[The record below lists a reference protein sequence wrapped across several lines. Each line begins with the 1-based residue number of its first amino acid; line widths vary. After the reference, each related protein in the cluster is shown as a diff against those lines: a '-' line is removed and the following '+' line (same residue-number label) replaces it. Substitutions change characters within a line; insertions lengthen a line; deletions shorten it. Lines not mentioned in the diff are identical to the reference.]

1 MKYILSGG
9 GTGGHIYPAL
19 AIGEEI
25 KKQDKEAKILYV
37 GKKNSLEEELA
48 KKYGFDFQGID
59 VSGLPRKKINKDTVI
74 TFFNLMK
81 GLKECTKILDNFK
94 PDIVIG
100 TGGYVCAPI
109 VFKAQQKKIKTAI
122 QEQNAYPGK
131 TNKIL
136 AKKADYVFINFM
148 EAKKYLNNDNIIF
161 TGNPI
166 REVFSHLDRQKS
178 RDALKIKKDEKFVFS
193 FGGSG
198 GQESTNDAILEIL
211 NKKEKLPFKLTHV
224 TGRDHYDYFM
234 GKLGEVP
241 ENVEIL
247 DYTHKVYDYLSSAD
261 LVIASSSA
269 MTLAEISAIGIAS
282 ILIPKA
288 YTAGNHQYYNAMS
301 YSNMGASSVIEEENL
316 NGDTLL
322 DGIEKILNKDEDRKL
337 MADNSKKLASP
348 DAVSKIVEILLKWF
362 YEKDGKE
369 KKKKEKKRK
378 KK

>member
-37 GKKNSLEEELA
+37 GKRNSLEEELA
-48 KKYGFDFQGID
+48 KKYNFDFQGID
-59 VSGLPRKKINKDTVI
+59 ISGLPRRKLNKDTVI
-74 TFFNLMK
+74 TFYNLMK
-81 GLKECTKILDNFK
+81 GLRQCTKILNKFK

-109 VFKAQQKKIKTAI
+109 VFKAQQKNIKTAI

-136 AKKADYVFINFM
+136 AKKADNVFINFM
-148 EAKKYLNNDNIIF
+148 EAKKYLSNENIIF

-166 REVFSHLDRQKS
+166 REVFSHLDRKKS
-178 RDALKIKKDEKFVFS
+178 REALKIKDNEKFVFS

-211 NKKEKLPFKLTHV
+211 KKKEKLPFKLTHV
-224 TGRDHYDYFM
+224 TGREHYDYFM
-234 GKLGEVP
+234 EKLKEVP

-247 DYTHKVYDYLSSAD
+247 DYTHRVYDYLSSAD

-282 ILIPKA
+282 VLIPKA

-301 YSNMGASSVIEEENL
+301 YSNMGASAVIEEKDL
-316 NGDTLL
+316 NGESLL
-322 DGIEKILNKDEDRKL
+322 REINKILDNEEERKL

-348 DAVSKIVEILLKWF
+348 EAVSKIVDIILKWF
-362 YEKDGKE
+362 YEKIGKE
-369 KKKKEKKRK
+369 KKKTRQK
-378 KK
+378 

>member
-25 KKQDKEAKILYV
+25 KKKDKRAQILYV
-37 GKKNSLEEELA
+37 GKKDSLEEELA
-48 KKYGFDFQGID
+48 KKYNFDFEGID
-59 VSGLPRKKINKDTVI
+59 VSGLPRKKLNKDTVI

-81 GLKECTKILDNFK
+81 GLNQCTKILDKFK

-100 TGGYVCAPI
+100 TGGYVCGPI
-109 VFKAQQKKIKTAI
+109 VFKAQQKKIKTVI

-136 AKKADYVFINFM
+136 AKKADFVFINFM
-148 EAKKYLNNDNIIF
+148 EAKKYLDNENIIF
-161 TGNPI
+161 TGNPVRDI
-166 REVFSHLDRQKS
+166 FSHGDREESRKS
-178 RDALKIKKDEKFVFS
+178 LNINTKEKFVFS

-198 GQESTNDAILEIL
+198 GQESTNDAIIEIL
-211 NKKEKLPFKLTHV
+211 NKNEKLPFRLTHV
-224 TGRDHYDYFM
+224 TGREHYEYFM
-234 GKLGEVP
+234 RKVEKVP

-282 ILIPKA
+282 LLIPKA
-288 YTAGNHQYYNAMS
+288 YTAGNHQYFNAKS
-301 YSNMGASSVIEEENL
+301 YSNMGASVVIEEENL
-316 NGDTLL
+316 NGEILL
-322 DGIEKILNKDEDRKL
+322 SNINKILENNEDRSI
-337 MADNSKKLASP
+337 MAENSKKLASP
-348 DAVSKIVEILLKWF
+348 DAVSKIVDLLLK
-362 YEKDGKE
+362 
-369 KKKKEKKRK
+369 
-378 KK
+378 

>member
-178 RDALKIKKDEKFVFS
+178 RDALNIKIDEKFVFS

-211 NKKEKLPFKLTHV
+211 NKNEKLPFKLTHV

-369 KKKKEKKRK
+369 KKKTE
-378 KK
+378 

>member
-25 KKQDKEAKILYV
+25 KKQDKLAEILYV
-37 GKKNSLEEELA
+37 GKKDSLEEELA
-48 KKYGFDFQGID
+48 KKYNFDFEGID
-59 VSGLPRKKINKDTVI
+59 ISGLPRKKLNKDTVI

-81 GLKECTKILDNFK
+81 GLRECNKILDDFK

-109 VFKAQQKKIKTAI
+109 VFKAQQKKIKTAV

-148 EAKKYLNNDNIIF
+148 EAKKYLDNDNIIF

-166 REVFSHLDRQKS
+166 RDVFSHLDRKES
-178 RDALKIKKDEKFVFS
+178 RKKLNLSDDEKFVFS

-198 GQESTNDAILEIL
+198 GQESTNDAILEII

-234 GKLGEVP
+234 EKAKDLP

-269 MTLAEISAIGIAS
+269 MTLAEISALGIAS

-301 YSNMGASSVIEEENL
+301 YSNMGASSVIEEKDL
-316 NGDTLL
+316 NGESLL
-322 DGIEKILNKDEDRKL
+322 KEIKEILEDEDKRSE

-348 DAVSKIVEILLKWF
+348 DAVSKIVDIILK
-362 YEKDGKE
+362 
-369 KKKKEKKRK
+369 
-378 KK
+378 

>member
-37 GKKNSLEEELA
+37 GKKDSLEEELA

-59 VSGLPRKKINKDTVI
+59 ISGLPRKKINKDTVI

-109 VFKAQQKKIKTAI
+109 VFKAQQKRIKTAI

-131 TNKIL
+131 TNKVL

-178 RDALKIKKDEKFVFS
+178 RDALNIKIDEKFVFS

-316 NGDTLL
+316 NGDSLL
-322 DGIEKILNKDEDRKL
+322 KEIEKILNKDEDRKL

-369 KKKKEKKRK
+369 KKKTE
-378 KK
+378 

>member
-37 GKKNSLEEELA
+37 GKRNSLEEELA
-48 KKYGFDFQGID
+48 KKYNFEFQGID
-59 VSGLPRKKINKDTVI
+59 ISGLPRKKLNKDTVI
-74 TFFNLMK
+74 TFYNLMK
-81 GLKECTKILDNFK
+81 GLRQCTKILNEFK

-109 VFKAQQKKIKTAI
+109 VFKAQQKNIKTAI

-148 EAKKYLNNDNIIF
+148 EAKKYLNNENIIF

-166 REVFSHLDRQKS
+166 REVFSHLDRKKS
-178 RDALKIKKDEKFVFS
+178 REALKIKDNEKFVFS

-198 GQESTNDAILEIL
+198 GQESTNNAILEIL
-211 NKKEKLPFKLTHV
+211 KKKEKLPFKLTHV
-224 TGRDHYDYFM
+224 TGREHYDYFM
-234 GKLGEVP
+234 EKLKEVP

-247 DYTHKVYDYLSSAD
+247 DYTHRVYDYLSSAD

-282 ILIPKA
+282 VLIPKA

-301 YSNMGASSVIEEENL
+301 YSNMGASAVIEEKDL
-316 NGDTLL
+316 NGESLL
-322 DGIEKILNKDEDRKL
+322 REINKILDNEEERKL

-348 DAVSKIVEILLKWF
+348 EAVSKIVDIILK
-362 YEKDGKE
+362 
-369 KKKKEKKRK
+369 
-378 KK
+378 

>member
-37 GKKNSLEEELA
+37 GKRNSLEEELA
-48 KKYGFDFQGID
+48 KKYNFEFQGID
-59 VSGLPRKKINKDTVI
+59 ISGLPRKKLNKDTVI
-74 TFFNLMK
+74 TFYNLMK
-81 GLKECTKILDNFK
+81 GLRQCTKILNEFK

-109 VFKAQQKKIKTAI
+109 VFKAQQKNIKTAI

-148 EAKKYLNNDNIIF
+148 EAKKYLNNENIIF

-166 REVFSHLDRQKS
+166 REVFSHLDRKKS
-178 RDALKIKKDEKFVFS
+178 REALKIKDNEKFVFS

-198 GQESTNDAILEIL
+198 GQESTNNAILEIL
-211 NKKEKLPFKLTHV
+211 KKKEKLPFKLTHV
-224 TGRDHYDYFM
+224 TGREHYDYFM
-234 GKLGEVP
+234 EKLKEVP

-247 DYTHKVYDYLSSAD
+247 DYTHRVYDYLSSAD

-282 ILIPKA
+282 VLIPKA

-301 YSNMGASSVIEEENL
+301 YSNMGASAVIEEKDL
-316 NGDTLL
+316 NGESLL
-322 DGIEKILNKDEDRKL
+322 REINKILDNEEERKL

-348 DAVSKIVEILLKWF
+348 EAVSKIVDIILKWF
-362 YEKDGKE
+362 YEKIGKE
-369 KKKKEKKRK
+369 KKKTE
-378 KK
+378 

>member
-48 KKYGFDFQGID
+48 EKYGFDFQGID
-59 VSGLPRKKINKDTVI
+59 ISGLPRKKINKDTVI

-131 TNKIL
+131 TNKVL

-178 RDALKIKKDEKFVFS
+178 RDALNIKIDEKFVFS

-211 NKKEKLPFKLTHV
+211 NKNEKLPFKLTHV

-316 NGDTLL
+316 NGDSLL
-322 DGIEKILNKDEDRKL
+322 KEIEKILNKDEDRKL

-369 KKKKEKKRK
+369 KKKTE
-378 KK
+378 

>member
-59 VSGLPRKKINKDTVI
+59 ISGLPRKKINKDTVI

-81 GLKECTKILDNFK
+81 GLKECTNILENFK

-136 AKKADYVFINFM
+136 AKKADYVFVNFM

-198 GQESTNDAILEIL
+198 GQESTNDTILEIL

-348 DAVSKIVEILLKWF
+348 DAVSKIVEILLK
-362 YEKDGKE
+362 
-369 KKKKEKKRK
+369 
-378 KK
+378 

>member
-37 GKKNSLEEELA
+37 GKRNSLEEELA
-48 KKYGFDFQGID
+48 KKYNFEFQGID
-59 VSGLPRKKINKDTVI
+59 ISGLPRKKLNKDTVI
-74 TFFNLMK
+74 TFYNLMK
-81 GLKECTKILDNFK
+81 GLRQCTKILNEFK

-109 VFKAQQKKIKTAI
+109 VFKAQQKNIKTAI

-148 EAKKYLNNDNIIF
+148 EAKKYLNNENIIF

-166 REVFSHLDRQKS
+166 REVFSHLDRKKS
-178 RDALKIKKDEKFVFS
+178 REALKIKDNEKFVFS

-198 GQESTNDAILEIL
+198 GQESTNNAILEIL
-211 NKKEKLPFKLTHV
+211 KKKEKLPFKLTHV
-224 TGRDHYDYFM
+224 TGREHYDYFM
-234 GKLGEVP
+234 EKLKEVP

-247 DYTHKVYDYLSSAD
+247 DYTHRVYDYLSSAD

-282 ILIPKA
+282 VLIPKA
-288 YTAGNHQYYNAMS
+288 YTAGNHQYYNALS
-301 YSNMGASSVIEEENL
+301 YSNMGASAVIEEKDL
-316 NGDTLL
+316 NGESLL
-322 DGIEKILNKDEDRKL
+322 REINKILDNEEERKL

-348 DAVSKIVEILLKWF
+348 EAVSKIVDIILKWF
-362 YEKDGKE
+362 YEKNGKE
-369 KKKKEKKRK
+369 KKKTE
-378 KK
+378 

>member
-48 KKYGFDFQGID
+48 EKYNFDFKGID
-59 VSGLPRKKINKDTVI
+59 ISGLPRKKLNKDTVI

-81 GLKECTKILDNFK
+81 GLNQCTKILNIFK

-148 EAKKYLNNDNIIF
+148 EAKKHLSNENIIF

-166 REVFSHLDRQKS
+166 RDVFSHLDRNKS
-178 RDALKIKKDEKFVFS
+178 REKLKIKNNEKFVFS

-211 NKKEKLPFKLTHV
+211 NKKEKLPFKLTHI
-224 TGRDHYDYFM
+224 TGREHFKSFM
-234 GKLGEVP
+234 EKLGKVP

-247 DYTHKVYDYLSSAD
+247 DYTHNVYDYLSSAD

-301 YSNMGASSVIEEENL
+301 YSNMGASFVIEEKNL
-316 NGDTLL
+316 KGDTLL
-322 DGIEKILNKDEDRKL
+322 RKIENILNNYEERNI
-337 MADNSKKLASP
+337 MAENAKKLASP
-348 DAVSKIVEILLKWF
+348 DAVSKIVDLILK
-362 YEKDGKE
+362 
-369 KKKKEKKRK
+369 
-378 KK
+378 

>member
-25 KKQDKEAKILYV
+25 KKKDKDAEILYV

-48 KKYGFDFQGID
+48 KKYDFEFKGID
-59 VSGLPRKKINKDTVI
+59 ISGLPRKKLNKDTVI

-81 GLKECTKILDNFK
+81 GLRECNKILNDFK

-109 VFKAQQKKIKTAI
+109 VFKAQQKKIKTVV

-136 AKKADYVFINFM
+136 AKKADYVFINFE
-148 EAKKYLNNDNIIF
+148 EAKKYLDNDNIIF
-161 TGNPI
+161 TGNPV
-166 REVFSHLDRQKS
+166 RDVFSHLDREKS
-178 RDALKIKKDEKFVFS
+178 RKDLGINKDEKFVFS

-198 GQESTNDAILEIL
+198 GQESTNDAILGIL
-211 NKKEKLPFKLTHV
+211 KENKNLPFKLTHV
-224 TGRDHYDYFM
+224 TGRDHYDGFM
-234 GKLGEVP
+234 EKINDLP
-241 ENVEIL
+241 KNVEIL

-269 MTLAEISAIGIAS
+269 MTLAEISALGIAS

-301 YSNMGASSVIEEENL
+301 YKGMDASSVIEEKDL
-316 NGDTLL
+316 NGESLL
-322 DGIEKILNKDEDRKL
+322 SEINKILDDNNERNK
-337 MADNSKKLASP
+337 MAENSKKLASL
-348 DAVSKIVEILLKWF
+348 DAVSKIVDMITEWF

-369 KKKKEKKRK
+369 KKKTE
-378 KK
+378 

>member
-37 GKKNSLEEELA
+37 GKRNSLEEELA
-48 KKYGFDFQGID
+48 KKYNFEFQGID
-59 VSGLPRKKINKDTVI
+59 ISGLPRKKLNKDTVI
-74 TFFNLMK
+74 TFYNLMK
-81 GLKECTKILDNFK
+81 GLRQCTKILNEFK

-109 VFKAQQKKIKTAI
+109 VFKAQQKNIKTAI

-148 EAKKYLNNDNIIF
+148 EAKKYLNNENIIF

-166 REVFSHLDRQKS
+166 REVFSHLDRKKS
-178 RDALKIKKDEKFVFS
+178 REALKIKDNEKFVFS

-211 NKKEKLPFKLTHV
+211 KKKEKLPFKLTHV
-224 TGRDHYDYFM
+224 TGREHYDYFM
-234 GKLGEVP
+234 EKLKEVP

-247 DYTHKVYDYLSSAD
+247 DYTHRVYDYLSSAD

-282 ILIPKA
+282 VLIPKA

-301 YSNMGASSVIEEENL
+301 YSNMGASAVIEEKNL
-316 NGDTLL
+316 NGESLL
-322 DGIEKILNKDEDRKL
+322 REINKILDNEEERKL

-348 DAVSKIVEILLKWF
+348 DAVSKIVDIILKWF
-362 YEKDGKE
+362 YEKIGKE
-369 KKKKEKKRK
+369 KKKTE
-378 KK
+378 

>member
-37 GKKNSLEEELA
+37 GKKDSLEEELA

-59 VSGLPRKKINKDTVI
+59 ISGLPRKKINKDTVI

-131 TNKIL
+131 TNKVL

-178 RDALKIKKDEKFVFS
+178 RDALNIKIDEKFVFS

-316 NGDTLL
+316 NGDSLL
-322 DGIEKILNKDEDRKL
+322 KEIEKILNKDEDRKL

-369 KKKKEKKRK
+369 KKKTE
-378 KK
+378 

>member
-37 GKKNSLEEELA
+37 GKRNSLEEELA
-48 KKYGFDFQGID
+48 KKYNFEFQGID
-59 VSGLPRKKINKDTVI
+59 ISGLPRKKLNKDTVI
-74 TFFNLMK
+74 TFYNLMK
-81 GLKECTKILDNFK
+81 GLRQCTKILNEFK

-109 VFKAQQKKIKTAI
+109 VFKAQQKNIKTAI

-148 EAKKYLNNDNIIF
+148 EAKKYLNNENVIF

-166 REVFSHLDRQKS
+166 REVFSHLDRKKS
-178 RDALKIKKDEKFVFS
+178 REALKIKDNEKFVFS

-198 GQESTNDAILEIL
+198 GQESTNNAILEIL
-211 NKKEKLPFKLTHV
+211 KKKEKLPFKLTHV
-224 TGRDHYDYFM
+224 TGREHYDYFM
-234 GKLGEVP
+234 EKLKEVP

-247 DYTHKVYDYLSSAD
+247 DYTHRVYDYLSSAD

-282 ILIPKA
+282 VLIPKA

-301 YSNMGASSVIEEENL
+301 YSNMGASAVIEEKDL
-316 NGDTLL
+316 NGESLL
-322 DGIEKILNKDEDRKL
+322 REINKILDNEEERKL

-348 DAVSKIVEILLKWF
+348 EAVSKIVDIILK
-362 YEKDGKE
+362 
-369 KKKKEKKRK
+369 
-378 KK
+378 

>member
-19 AIGEEI
+19 AIGDEL
-25 KKQDKEAKILYV
+25 KKEDKDAEILYV
-37 GKKNSLEEELA
+37 GKKGSLEEELA
-48 KKYGFDFQGID
+48 NKYGYEFRGID
-59 VSGLPRKKINKDTVI
+59 ISGLPRRKLNKDTVI
-74 TFFNLMK
+74 TFFNLLK
-81 GLKECTKILDNFK
+81 GINECSKIINEFK

-136 AKKADYVFINFM
+136 ARKADYVFINFL
-148 EAKKYLNNDNIIF
+148 EAKKYLNNKNIIF

-166 REVFSHLDRQKS
+166 REVFSHIDKEKS
-178 RDALKIKKDEKFVFS
+178 RKQLGIKNEEKFVFS

-198 GQESTNDAILEIL
+198 GQESTNDAIIEII
-211 NKKEKLPFKLTHV
+211 NSGEDIPFKLTHV
-224 TGRDHYDYFM
+224 TGRDHYEDFM
-234 GKLGEVP
+234 KRVKEIP

-247 DYTHKVYDYLSSAD
+247 DYTHKVSDYLSSAD

-269 MTLAEISAIGIAS
+269 MTLAEISAVGIAS

-288 YTAGNHQYYNAMS
+288 YTAGNHQFFNAKS
-301 YSNMGASSVIEEENL
+301 YSNMGASSVIEEKDL
-316 NGDTLL
+316 NGKALL
-322 DGIEKILNKDEDRKL
+322 ESINKILNNDKERSL
-337 MADNSKKLASP
+337 MADNSKKMASP

-362 YEKDGKE
+362 YGKA
-369 KKKKEKKRK
+369 
-378 KK
+378 

>member
-178 RDALKIKKDEKFVFS
+178 RDALNIKIDEKFVFS

-211 NKKEKLPFKLTHV
+211 NKNEKLPFKLTHV

-348 DAVSKIVEILLKWF
+348 DAVSKIVEILLK
-362 YEKDGKE
+362 
-369 KKKKEKKRK
+369 
-378 KK
+378 

>member
-48 KKYGFDFQGID
+48 KKYNFNFQGID
-59 VSGLPRKKINKDTVI
+59 ISGLPRKKLNKDTVI

-81 GLKECTKILDNFK
+81 GLNQCTKILNTFK

-148 EAKKYLNNDNIIF
+148 EAKKYLSNDNIIF

-166 REVFSHLDRQKS
+166 RDIFSHLDRNKS
-178 RDALKIKKDEKFVFS
+178 REKLKIKNKEQFVFS

-224 TGRDHYDYFM
+224 TGREHYKSFM
-234 GKLGEVP
+234 EKLGEIP

-247 DYTHKVYDYLSSAD
+247 DYTHSVYDYLSSAD

-316 NGDTLL
+316 NGDILL
-322 DGIEKILNKDEDRKL
+322 REIENILNNDEERNM
-337 MADNSKKLASP
+337 MAENSKKLASP
-348 DAVSKIVEILLKWF
+348 DAVSKIVDLILKWF
-362 YEKDGKE
+362 YEKDEKE
-369 KKKKEKKRK
+369 KKKTK
-378 KK
+378 

>member
-37 GKKNSLEEELA
+37 GKRNSLEEELA
-48 KKYGFDFQGID
+48 KKYNFEFQGID
-59 VSGLPRKKINKDTVI
+59 ISGLPRKKLNKDTVI
-74 TFFNLMK
+74 TFYNLMK
-81 GLKECTKILDNFK
+81 GLRQCTKILNEFK

-109 VFKAQQKKIKTAI
+109 VFKAQQKNIKTAI

-148 EAKKYLNNDNIIF
+148 EAKKYLNNENVIF

-166 REVFSHLDRQKS
+166 REVFSHLDRKKS
-178 RDALKIKKDEKFVFS
+178 REALKIKDNEKFVFS

-211 NKKEKLPFKLTHV
+211 KKKEKLPFKLTHV
-224 TGRDHYDYFM
+224 TGREHYDYFM
-234 GKLGEVP
+234 EKLKEVP

-247 DYTHKVYDYLSSAD
+247 DYTHRVYDYLSSAD

-282 ILIPKA
+282 VLIPKA

-301 YSNMGASSVIEEENL
+301 YSNMGASAVIEEKNL
-316 NGDTLL
+316 NGESLL
-322 DGIEKILNKDEDRKL
+322 REINKILDNEEERKL

-348 DAVSKIVEILLKWF
+348 DAVSKIVDIILKWF
-362 YEKDGKE
+362 YEKIGKE
-369 KKKKEKKRK
+369 KKKTE
-378 KK
+378 

>member
-178 RDALKIKKDEKFVFS
+178 RDSLKIKKDEKFVFS

-211 NKKEKLPFKLTHV
+211 SKKEKLSFKLTHV

-301 YSNMGASSVIEEENL
+301 YSNMGASLVIEEENL

-348 DAVSKIVEILLKWF
+348 DAVLKIVEILLKWF

-369 KKKKEKKRK
+369 KKKTE
-378 KK
+378 

>member
-37 GKKNSLEEELA
+37 GKRNSLEEELA
-48 KKYGFDFQGID
+48 KKYNFEFQGID
-59 VSGLPRKKINKDTVI
+59 ISGLPRKKLNKDTVI
-74 TFFNLMK
+74 TFYNLMK
-81 GLKECTKILDNFK
+81 GLRQCTKILNEFK

-109 VFKAQQKKIKTAI
+109 VFKAQQKNIKTAI

-148 EAKKYLNNDNIIF
+148 EAKKYLNNENIIF

-166 REVFSHLDRQKS
+166 RDVFSHLDRKKS
-178 RDALKIKKDEKFVFS
+178 REELKIKDNEKFVFS

-211 NKKEKLPFKLTHV
+211 NKNEKLPFKLTHV
-224 TGRDHYDYFM
+224 TGREHYDYFM
-234 GKLGEVP
+234 EKLKEVP
-241 ENVEIL
+241 DNVEIL
-247 DYTHKVYDYLSSAD
+247 DYTHRVYDYLSSAD

-282 ILIPKA
+282 VLIPKA

-301 YSNMGASSVIEEENL
+301 YSNMGASAVIEEKNL
-316 NGDTLL
+316 NGESLL
-322 DGIEKILNKDEDRKL
+322 REINKILDNEEERKL

-348 DAVSKIVEILLKWF
+348 DAVSKIVDIILKWF
-362 YEKDGKE
+362 YEKIGKE
-369 KKKKEKKRK
+369 KKKTE
-378 KK
+378 

>member
-37 GKKNSLEEELA
+37 GKRNSLEEELA
-48 KKYGFDFQGID
+48 KKYNFEFQGID
-59 VSGLPRKKINKDTVI
+59 ISGLPRKKLNKDTVI
-74 TFFNLMK
+74 TFYNLMK
-81 GLKECTKILDNFK
+81 GLRQCTKILNEFK

-109 VFKAQQKKIKTAI
+109 VFKAQQKNIKTAI

-148 EAKKYLNNDNIIF
+148 EAKKYLNNENIIF

-166 REVFSHLDRQKS
+166 REVFSHLDRKKS
-178 RDALKIKKDEKFVFS
+178 REALKIKDNEKFVFS

-198 GQESTNDAILEIL
+198 GQESTNNAILEIL
-211 NKKEKLPFKLTHV
+211 KKKEKLPFKLTHV
-224 TGRDHYDYFM
+224 TGREHYDYFM
-234 GKLGEVP
+234 EKLKEVP

-247 DYTHKVYDYLSSAD
+247 DYTHRVYDYLSSAD

-282 ILIPKA
+282 VLIPKA

-301 YSNMGASSVIEEENL
+301 YSNMGASAVIEEKNL
-316 NGDTLL
+316 NGESLL
-322 DGIEKILNKDEDRKL
+322 REINKILDNEEERKL

-348 DAVSKIVEILLKWF
+348 DAVSKIVDIILK
-362 YEKDGKE
+362 
-369 KKKKEKKRK
+369 
-378 KK
+378 

>member
-37 GKKNSLEEELA
+37 GKKDSLEEELA

-59 VSGLPRKKINKDTVI
+59 ISGLPRKKINKDTVI

-131 TNKIL
+131 TNKVL

-178 RDALKIKKDEKFVFS
+178 RDALNIKIDEKFVFS

-211 NKKEKLPFKLTHV
+211 NKNEKLPFKLTHV

-316 NGDTLL
+316 NGDSLL
-322 DGIEKILNKDEDRKL
+322 KEIEKILNKDEDRKL

-348 DAVSKIVEILLKWF
+348 DAVSKIVEILLK
-362 YEKDGKE
+362 
-369 KKKKEKKRK
+369 
-378 KK
+378 

>member
-59 VSGLPRKKINKDTVI
+59 ISGLPRKKINKDTVI

-131 TNKIL
+131 TNKVL

-178 RDALKIKKDEKFVFS
+178 RDALNIKIDEKFVFS

-211 NKKEKLPFKLTHV
+211 NKNEKLPFKLTHV

-316 NGDTLL
+316 NGETLL

-369 KKKKEKKRK
+369 KKKTE
-378 KK
+378 